1 MSNRLSHTPQQQ
13 QKWKKSIYVRRPI
26 FTVDVCLLI
35 HSRVKY
41 VIYPVYFTGNMADST
56 VVHRKP
62 RIKSYPGEGSKNLL
76 NKKSVAPGVPI
87 SLVVS
92 YRYQYQYR
100 YALWDS

>member
-1 MSNRLSHTPQQQ
+1 
-13 QKWKKSIYVRRPI
+13 
-26 FTVDVCLLI
+26 
-35 HSRVKY
+35 
-41 VIYPVYFTGNMADST
+41 MADST